1 MRGHGTGWQFPSG
14 VTTALL
20 LALIACSGSGGTAP
34 ITAPATREEI
44 SPTPNIK
51 HTVEAAIEAT
61 AEAASTSVTATPA
74 PNIEAT
80 ITAAIQ
86 ATAEAAST
94 ATPASVPTPRGKALE
109 LLSSRWGPEPEP
121 KGYGFRAVVG
131 KIRNNSQKTYV
142 LVTVTINLYDGNDN
156 LVGNAIDVINN
167 LAPGAVWSFKAF
179 VDNDNVRRFEVA
191 ISGF

>member
-1 MRGHGTGWQFPSG
+1 VVRAHGTGRQFAS
-14 VTTALL
+14 VITAAIL
-20 LALIACSGSGGTAP
+20 LALIACSGSRGTAP

-61 AEAASTSVTATPA
+61 AEAATTSVTATPA

-86 ATAEAAST
+86 ATAEAASI
-94 ATPASVPTPRGKALE
+94 ATPAAVPPPQGEALE
-109 LLSSRWGPEPEP
+109 LLSSRWASGQ
-121 KGYGFRAVVG
+121 YGSRSVIG
-131 KIRNNSQKTYV
+131 NIRNDSQKTYAF
-142 LVTVTINLYDGNDN
+142 VTVTINLYDGNDN
-156 LVGNAIDVINN
+156 LVGNAADVILN
-167 LAPGAVWSFKAF
+167 LAPGTVWSFNAI
-179 VDNDNVRRFEVA
+179 VIYDNARRFEVA